1 MVMLIIFITM
11 RLPILS
17 AVTNVLDS
25 VVTCVPRKHKDWRHD
40 AKLANVHPNLRERWK
55 LPPTP
60 PPKPMPPTERMP
72 PTEHTNHSHC
82 SSNSTPPPEPILP
95 TSVIT
100 PSLELS
106 YIVDQM
112 DVALL
117 AYESAANAIAGDLPY
132 LTKLPSI
139 RHPEYPNRVRIDN
152 NYRHTSASPSKALPS
167 ASPVTAGSPFQS
179 STVSPSSASLTFPLI
194 LIQSSTACP
203 SSASMT
209 FPLILATG
217 CSLCGLLM
225 F

>member
-60 PPKPMPPTERMP
+60 PPKPMPPTPPPERMP
-72 PTEHTNHSHC
+72 PTEHTNHSNC

-112 DVALL
+112 DIALL

-132 LTKLPSI
+132 PTLGENLL
-139 RHPEYPNRVRIDN
+139 
-152 NYRHTSASPSKALPS
+152 SPQLQRWYHC
-167 ASPVTAGSPFQS
+167 V
-179 STVSPSSASLTFPLI
+179 
-194 LIQSSTACP
+194 
-203 SSASMT
+203 
-209 FPLILATG
+209 
-217 CSLCGLLM
+217 
-225 F
+225 